1 MIKNYFKIAFRQ
13 LLRNKGYTAIN
24 IFGLAIGLA
33 SFLLI
38 SLYVIDE
45 WSYDRYNKKADRIY
59 RINADIRFG
68 GTDMRLTVSS
78 DPMGPTLKKD
88 YPQVEEYVRIYASG
102 GTKLIRK
109 GNEFIDEAN
118 VAHADST
125 LFDVFTLPAVSGDA
139 KTALNEPNTVVIT
152 ESTAKKYFGSTD
164 AIGKTIETRDRNT
177 ELYKV
182 TAVIKDIPHSSHFNF
197 DFIFSM
203 DNVDYDFG
211 NYLSNNFQTY
221 LLLKPGTDY
230 KEFEK
235 NFTQVINKYVLP
247 QASQFMEIKSMDD
260 FEKAGNKLVYSLMPL
275 TDIHLYSDRNPELGV
290 NGNIQY
296 VYIFSAVALFLLL
309 IACINF
315 MNLSTARSANRG
327 KEVGIRKV
335 LGTGKKSLITQFLTE
350 STLMVFISL
359 LIALVIAWLVL
370 PMFNDISAKS
380 LSISSLLGFKVLPLL
395 LLFTLLIGLLAGG
408 YPAFILSK
416 FRPIAVLKG
425 NNTTGMKKSNLRNVL
440 VVFQFFTSIVL
451 IIGTVVVFRQLDF
464 IQTKKLGFKKEQVLV
479 INGTGALDQNKDA
492 FKNEVLKME
501 GVTGGT
507 YSSYLPVSS
516 SSRNDITFSKEAVMD
531 SKAGLNAQNWRVD
544 YDYFN
549 ILGMEFS
556 KGRAFSKDF
565 GGDSSTV
572 VINESFAYLLGYD
585 DPLGKT
591 LYIPTDMQS
600 GEMEVYTIIG
610 VLKNFHFE
618 SLRRPIGPVC
628 FRLGRSTGLASF
640 KVSTGNVKNLVSN
653 IEGKWKTM
661 AAGMPFSYRFLD
673 EAFDQMYRTEQRT
686 GKVAMIFS
694 ILAILIA
701 CMGLFGL
708 ATYMA
713 EQRTKEIGIRKVL
726 GATVPNLVT
735 LLSKGFLRLVLI
747 AFVIAVPV
755 SWWAMSKWLQDF
767 SYRVNIGWWVF
778 IAAGAVAILIAL
790 VTVSYQAI
798 KAAVANPVKSL
809 RTE

>member
-296 VYIFSAVALFLLL
+296 VYIFSAVALFMLL

-335 LGTGKKSLITQFLTE
+335 LGASVQ
-350 STLMVFISL
+350 
-359 LIALVIAWLVL
+359 
-370 PMFNDISAKS
+370 
-380 LSISSLLGFKVLPLL
+380 SI
-395 LLFTLLIGLLAGG
+395 
-408 YPAFILSK
+408 
-416 FRPIAVLKG
+416 
-425 NNTTGMKKSNLRNVL
+425 M
-440 VVFQFFTSIVL
+440 
-451 IIGTVVVFRQLDF
+451 
-464 IQTKKLGFKKEQVLV
+464 
-479 INGTGALDQNKDA
+479 
-492 FKNEVLKME
+492 
-501 GVTGGT
+501 
-507 YSSYLPVSS
+507 YL
-516 SSRNDITFSKEAVMD
+516 FSKE
-531 SKAGLNAQNWRVD
+531 
-544 YDYFN
+544 F
-549 ILGMEFS
+549 
-556 KGRAFSKDF
+556 
-565 GGDSSTV
+565 T
-572 VINESFAYLLGYD
+572 
-585 DPLGKT
+585 
-591 LYIPTDMQS
+591 
-600 GEMEVYTIIG
+600 
-610 VLKNFHFE
+610 
-618 SLRRPIGPVC
+618 
-628 FRLGRSTGLASF
+628 
-640 KVSTGNVKNLVSN
+640 
-653 IEGKWKTM
+653 
-661 AAGMPFSYRFLD
+661 
-673 EAFDQMYRTEQRT
+673 
-686 GKVAMIFS
+686 
-694 ILAILIA
+694 ILIA
-701 CMGLFGL
+701 
-708 ATYMA
+708 
-713 EQRTKEIGIRKVL
+713 
-726 GATVPNLVT
+726 
-735 LLSKGFLRLVLI
+735 I
-747 AFVIAVPV
+747 AFVLAAPAA
-755 SWWAMSKWLQDF
+755 WYLMNTWLGDF
-767 SYRVNIGWWVF
+767 AYRINIGFGVF
-778 IAAGAVAILIAL
+778 AIAIAASILIAWI
-790 VTVSYQAI
+790 TVGYKSL
-798 KAAVANPVKSL
+798 KAAIANPVKSL
-809 RTE
+809 RSE